1 MHKLSKIRILTDVLS
16 ECVSGNCVGMLSYID
31 DAWKW
36 EYDSERNEFSVNL
49 QFFPDA
55 LSDMLSH
62 HYTGYEFVDGY
73 PKGGMEVRLT
83 VFKLIKPL
91 PHLEEF

>member
-1 MHKLSKIRILTDVLS
+1 MRLTELRKVKHGEFFRLANS
-16 ECVSGNCVGMLSYID
+16 ESAPVWVRG
-31 DAWKW
+31 
-36 EYDSERNEFSVNL
+36 EYDRSEGNEFSVNL

>member
-1 MHKLSKIRILTDVLS
+1 M
-16 ECVSGNCVGMLSYID
+16 
-31 DAWKW
+31 
-36 EYDSERNEFSVNL
+36 NL
-49 QFFPDA
+49 QFFPEA
-55 LSDMLSH
+55 LDEMLLH

-73 PKGGMEVRLT
+73 PNGSMEVRLA